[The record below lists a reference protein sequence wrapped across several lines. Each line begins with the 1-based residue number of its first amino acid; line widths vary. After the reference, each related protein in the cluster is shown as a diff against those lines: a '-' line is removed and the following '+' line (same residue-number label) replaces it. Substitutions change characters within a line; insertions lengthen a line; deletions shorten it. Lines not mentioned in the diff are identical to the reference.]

1 MEFTQVASG
10 YAHDN
15 GISVRRVIDDI
26 KSGVLDGYEDEGR
39 WFVKIS
45 SDSTKAPAAI
55 GRRKYNKEVGRNA
68 PHKSTNMG
76 IKELRVSKRK
86 VELSIES
93 IKEELAKKRTNHI
106 LHLLLTVVTFGF
118 WVVVWVAVSHFDV
131 RGRITLKAELRE
143 KQLQLL
149 SIDEAIDNS
158 V

>member
-1 MEFTQVASG
+1 MK
-10 YAHDN
+10 
-15 GISVRRVIDDI
+15 ID
-26 KSGVLDGYEDEGR
+26 
-39 WFVKIS
+39 
-45 SDSTKAPAAI
+45 SDSTKVSPAI

-68 PHKSTNMG
+68 LHKSTSMG
-76 IKELRVSKRK
+76 IKELKVSRRK

-158 V
+158 G